1 MKFWPRRPDAVDA
14 EIRGHIEMAVRDRM
28 ERGESRAQAEAAV
41 RREFGDVVVVKE
53 VTRDMDGRVWL
64 TRLGQD
70 LRYAARLLRR
80 SPGFTV
86 VAVLSLALGIGAATA
101 IFQIVDAVRLR
112 TLPVARP
119 WELARVR
126 IVNMDGARGNR
137 SSPYDPLNY
146 PVFEQIRRQQQ
157 GFTDVAA
164 WSSTSFNLADGGEMR
179 PARGLFVSGTFFDVL
194 GIAPAAGRLIADA
207 DDKPGCA
214 PRVVLSHAFWTR
226 EMGGDPRAI
235 GRTLT
240 LDSRQAEVIGVTPAG
255 FSGLEVGRGFDVAVP
270 LCVESA
276 INGGNRLMSAT
287 DWWLVAIGRLKPG
300 WTLERATAQLQ
311 AISAGIFETTITPT
325 YPAASA
331 PRYKAFTLEAAP
343 GDAGVSMLREA
354 YEHPLWMLLAAA
366 GIVLLIACANL
377 ANLLLARA
385 SARHREI
392 AVRLGLGASRA
403 RIVRQLLTESALVA
417 AIGAAGGVL
426 LAAIMGKGLV
436 SFLSTEGNAVV
447 LQMGTDWRV
456 LAFASSLGLLTC
468 LLFGLTPALRAT
480 GRGTMLSLRTA
491 GRGVIGVER
500 NGLRRTLVAAQ
511 VALSLV
517 LIAAGI
523 LFARSLWN
531 LRHIDTGFRREG
543 VLVAGL
549 DFRRLDVPMER
560 RYDMQRDLL
569 ARIRAVPGVRGAAGA
584 SVIPVSGSSSGN
596 RIWLEGAT
604 TDVGSNIN
612 RVSPGYFD
620 TMDIPILSGRDFNDR
635 DTMSSPMVAIV
646 NQTFAQQV
654 TGGADPVGRRF
665 RIEATPMTP
674 EITYEIVGLAR
685 NAIYQFLREQP
696 RPLVF
701 LAAAQT
707 ARPGTGVQLVIHSE
721 MPLATVAAGITSAL
735 READPRIAVA
745 FRVFDRQID
754 GTIVRERLLAM
765 LSIFF
770 AAVAALLALL
780 GLYGVIAYG
789 VTRRTNEIGVRMA
802 LGAGRGAVLTMI
814 LREAAVLIT
823 AGIAAGLVI
832 ALAAGKLAA
841 TLLYGIT
848 PHEPVTLA
856 TATAVLVAAGLLA
869 SYWPA
874 RAATRIEPTVALRA
888 E

>member
-1 MKFWPRRPDAVDA
+1 MKFWSHPPDPVDT
-14 EIRGHIEMAVRDRM
+14 EIGGHIEMAIRDRM

-70 LRYAARLLRR
+70 LHYAARLLRR

-112 TLPVARP
+112 TLPVPRP
-119 WELARVR
+119 WELAWVR

-137 SSPYDPLNY
+137 TSPYDPLNY
-146 PVFEQIRRQQQ
+146 PVFEQVRRQQQ
-157 GFTDVAA
+157 GFIDVAA

-179 PARGLFVSGTFFDVL
+179 PARALFVSGTFFDVL

-207 DDKPGCA
+207 DDTGGCA
-214 PRVVLSHAFWTR
+214 PRVVLSHAFWTS
-226 EMGGDPRAI
+226 EMGADPRAI

-240 LDSRQAEVIGVTPAG
+240 LDARQAEVIGVTPAG

-270 LCVESA
+270 LCVETA
-276 INGGNRLMSAT
+276 INGGNRLVSAT
-287 DWWLVAIGRLKPG
+287 DWWLVAVGRLKPG
-300 WTLERATAQLQ
+300 WTLRRATAQLQ
-311 AISAGIFETTITPT
+311 AISPGIFETTITPT

-331 PRYKAFTLEAAP
+331 ARYKAFTLEAAP
-343 GDAGVSMLREA
+343 GDAGVSMLRDA
-354 YEHPLWMLLAAA
+354 YERPLWMLLAAA
-366 GIVLLIACANL
+366 GIVLLTACANL

-385 SARHREI
+385 SARQREI

-403 RIVRQLLTESALVA
+403 RIIRQLLTESALVA
-417 AIGAAGGVL
+417 AIGAAAGVL
-426 LAAIMGKGLV
+426 LATVMGKGLV

-447 LQMGTDWRV
+447 LRIGTDWRV
-456 LAFASSLGLLTC
+456 LSFASSLGLLTC
-468 LLFGLTPALRAT
+468 VLFGLTPALRAT
-480 GRGTMLSLRTA
+480 GRGTMISLRTA
-491 GRGVIGVER
+491 GRGVIGGER

-531 LRHIDTGFRREG
+531 LRHIDTGFRRDG

-560 RYDMQRDLL
+560 RHDMQRDLL
-569 ARIRAVPGVRGAAGA
+569 ARIRAVHGVRAAAAA

-596 RIWLEGAT
+596 RIWLEGTT
-604 TDVGSNIN
+604 TDVGTNIN
-612 RVSPGYFD
+612 RVSPGYFA
-620 TMDIPILSGRDFNDR
+620 TMDIPILSGRDFGDR
-635 DTMSSPMVAIV
+635 DTMSSPLVAIV
-646 NQTFAQQV
+646 NETFAQSL

-665 RIEATPMTP
+665 RIEATPVTP
-674 EITYEIVGLAR
+674 ELTYEIVGLVR

-707 ARPGTGVQLVIHSE
+707 ARPASREQLVIHSE
-721 MPLATVAAGITSAL
+721 ASLATVAAGVTSAL
-735 READPRIAVA
+735 RQADPRIAVS
-745 FRVFDRQID
+745 FRVLDRQID
-754 GTIVRERLLAM
+754 GTIVREQLLAM

-770 AAVAALLALL
+770 AVVAALLALL

-789 VTRRTNEIGVRMA
+789 VTRRTNEIGVRIA
-802 LGAGRGAVLTMI
+802 LGAGRGAILTLI
-814 LREAAVLIT
+814 LREAVVLIA

-832 ALAAGKLAA
+832 ALPAGKLAA
-841 TLLYGIT
+841 ALLYGVA
-848 PHEPVTLA
+848 PHEPVILA
-856 TATAVLVAAGLLA
+856 IATAVLVASGLLA

-874 RAATRIEPTVALRA
+874 RAATRIEPTVALRG

>member
-1 MKFWPRRPDAVDA
+1 VRSRAGESLRLQNCGLREARPD
-14 EIRGHIEMAVRDRM
+14 
-28 ERGESRAQAEAAV
+28 
-41 RREFGDVVVVKE
+41 
-53 VTRDMDGRVWL
+53 
-64 TRLGQD
+64 
-70 LRYAARLLRR
+70 
-80 SPGFTV
+80 
-86 VAVLSLALGIGAATA
+86 
-101 IFQIVDAVRLR
+101 
-112 TLPVARP
+112 
-119 WELARVR
+119 
-126 IVNMDGARGNR
+126 R
-137 SSPYDPLNY
+137 SSPYDPLNN
-146 PVFEQIRRQQQ
+146 PVFEQIRRQQE

-179 PARGLFVSGTFFDVL
+179 LARGLFVSGTFFDVL
-194 GIAPAAGRLIADA
+194 GLAPAAGRLITDA
-207 DDKPGCA
+207 DDKRGCP
-214 PRVVLSHAFWTR
+214 PRAVLSHAFWTSQ
-226 EMGGDPRAI
+226 MGGDPRAI

-270 LCVESA
+270 LCAESV
-276 INGGNRLMSAT
+276 INSGNRLTSVT

-300 WTLERATAQLQ
+300 WTLERATAQLH
-311 AISAGIFETTITPT
+311 AISPGIFETTITPT
-325 YPAASA
+325 YPVASA
-331 PRYKAFTLEAAP
+331 ALYKAFTLEAAP

-392 AVRLGLGASRA
+392 AVRLGLGASRG
-403 RIVRQLLTESALVA
+403 RIVRQLLTESALIA
-417 AIGAAGGVL
+417 AIGTAGGVL
-426 LAAIMGKGLV
+426 VAEIMGKGLV

-447 LQMGTDWRV
+447 LQMRADWRV

-468 LLFGLTPALRAT
+468 LLFGLAPALRAT

-517 LIAAGI
+517 LITAGI

-569 ARIRAVPGVRGAAGA
+569 ARIRAVPGVHAAAGA

-596 RIWLEGAT
+596 RIWIEGT
-604 TDVGSNIN
+604 TTEV
-612 RVSPGYFD
+612 
-620 TMDIPILSGRDFNDR
+620 
-635 DTMSSPMVAIV
+635 
-646 NQTFAQQV
+646 
-654 TGGADPVGRRF
+654 
-665 RIEATPMTP
+665 
-674 EITYEIVGLAR
+674 VGLVR

-707 ARPGTGVQLVIHSE
+707 PRPGMGAQLVIHSE
-721 MPLATVAAGITSAL
+721 IPLATAAAGITSAL
-735 READPRIAVA
+735 RDADPRIAVS

-754 GTIVRERLLAM
+754 ATIVRERLLAT

-780 GLYGVIAYG
+780 GLYGVIAYS

-802 LGAGRGAVLTMI
+802 LGGGRGAVLTMI
-814 LREAAVLIT
+814 LREAAVLIA

-841 TLLYGIT
+841 ALLYGIT
-848 PHEPVTLA
+848 PHEPLTLA
-856 TATAVLVAAGLLA
+856 TATAVLLAAGLLA

-874 RAATRIEPTVALRA
+874 RAATTIEPTVALRA

>member
-1 MKFWPRRPDAVDA
+1 VRSRAGESLRLQNCGLREARPD
-14 EIRGHIEMAVRDRM
+14 
-28 ERGESRAQAEAAV
+28 
-41 RREFGDVVVVKE
+41 
-53 VTRDMDGRVWL
+53 
-64 TRLGQD
+64 
-70 LRYAARLLRR
+70 
-80 SPGFTV
+80 
-86 VAVLSLALGIGAATA
+86 
-101 IFQIVDAVRLR
+101 
-112 TLPVARP
+112 
-119 WELARVR
+119 
-126 IVNMDGARGNR
+126 R
-137 SSPYDPLNY
+137 SSPYDPLNN
-146 PVFEQIRRQQQ
+146 PVFEQIRRQQE

-179 PARGLFVSGTFFDVL
+179 LARGLFVSGTFFDVL
-194 GIAPAAGRLIADA
+194 GLAPAAGRLITDA
-207 DDKPGCA
+207 DDKRGCP
-214 PRVVLSHAFWTR
+214 PRAVLSHAFWTSQ
-226 EMGGDPRAI
+226 MGGDPRAI

-270 LCVESA
+270 LCAESV
-276 INGGNRLMSAT
+276 INSGNRLTSVT

-300 WTLERATAQLQ
+300 WTLERATAQLH
-311 AISAGIFETTITPT
+311 AISPGIFETTITPT
-325 YPAASA
+325 YPVASA
-331 PRYKAFTLEAAP
+331 ALYKAFTLEAAP

-392 AVRLGLGASRA
+392 AVRLGLGASRG
-403 RIVRQLLTESALVA
+403 RIVRQLLTESALIA
-417 AIGAAGGVL
+417 AIGTAGGVL
-426 LAAIMGKGLV
+426 VAEIMGKGLV

-447 LQMGTDWRV
+447 LQMRADWRV
-456 LAFASSLGLLTC
+456 LTFASSLGLLTC
-468 LLFGLTPALRAT
+468 LLFGLAPALRAT

-517 LIAAGI
+517 LITAGI

-569 ARIRAVPGVRGAAGA
+569 ARIRAVPGVHAAAGA
-584 SVIPVSGSSSGN
+584 SVIPVSASSSGN
-596 RIWLEGAT
+596 RIWIEGT
-604 TDVGSNIN
+604 TTEV
-612 RVSPGYFD
+612 
-620 TMDIPILSGRDFNDR
+620 
-635 DTMSSPMVAIV
+635 
-646 NQTFAQQV
+646 
-654 TGGADPVGRRF
+654 
-665 RIEATPMTP
+665 
-674 EITYEIVGLAR
+674 VGLVR

-707 ARPGTGVQLVIHSE
+707 PRPGMGAQLVIHSE
-721 MPLATVAAGITSAL
+721 IPLATAAAGITSAL
-735 READPRIAVA
+735 RDADPRIAVS

-754 GTIVRERLLAM
+754 ATIVRERLLAT

-770 AAVAALLALL
+770 VAVAALLALL
-780 GLYGVIAYG
+780 GLYGVIAYS

-802 LGAGRGAVLTMI
+802 LGAARGAVLTMI
-814 LREAAVLIT
+814 LREAAVLIA

-841 TLLYGIT
+841 ALLYGIT
-848 PHEPVTLA
+848 PHEPLTLA
-856 TATAVLVAAGLLA
+856 TATAVLLAAGLLA

-874 RAATRIEPTVALRA
+874 RAATTVEPTVALRA

>member
-1 MKFWPRRPDAVDA
+1 VKFWPRRPDAVDE

-28 ERGESRAQAEAAV
+28 ERGESRARAETAV

-64 TRLGQD
+64 TCLGQD

-86 VAVLSLALGIGAATA
+86 VAVLSLALGIGATTA

-112 TLPVARP
+112 SLPVARS

-137 SSPYDPLNY
+137 SSPYDPLNN

-179 PARGLFVSGTFFDVL
+179 PARGLFVSGTFFDVI

-214 PRVVLSHAFWTR
+214 PRVVLSHAFWTI

-276 INGGNRLMSAT
+276 INGGNRLRSAT

-311 AISAGIFETTITPT
+311 AISPGIFETTITPT

-331 PRYKAFTLEAAP
+331 PRYKAFKLEAAP
-343 GDAGVSMLREA
+343 GDAGVSMLRDA

-385 SARHREI
+385 SARHREM

-417 AIGAAGGVL
+417 AIGAAGGVA

-468 LLFGLTPALRAT
+468 LLFGLRAT

-531 LRHIDTGFRREG
+531 LRHIETGFRREG

-560 RYDMQRDLL
+560 RYDMQRELL
-569 ARIRAVPGVRGAAGA
+569 GRIRAVPGVRDAAGA

-596 RIWLEGAT
+596 RIWLEGTT
-604 TDVGSNIN
+604 TDVGTNIN

-635 DTMSSPMVAIV
+635 DTMSSPLVAIV
-646 NQTFAQQV
+646 NQTFAQQL

-665 RIEATPMTP
+665 RIEATPTTP
-674 EITYEIVGLAR
+674 ELTYEIVGLAR

-707 ARPGTGVQLVIHSE
+707 ARPGMGLQLVIHSE
-721 MPLATVAAGITSAL
+721 TSLATVAAGVTRAL
-735 READPRIAVA
+735 READPRIAVS
-745 FRVFDRQID
+745 FRVLDRQIED
-754 GTIVRERLLAM
+754 TVVRERLLAM

-789 VTRRTNEIGVRMA
+789 VTKRTNEIGVRMA

-848 PHEPVTLA
+848 PHEPATLA
-856 TATAVLVAAGLLA
+856 TATAVLVAAGLFA

>member
-1 MKFWPRRPDAVDA
+1 MKFWRRSDGVDA

-28 ERGESRAQAEAAV
+28 ERGESRGQAEAAV

-80 SPGFTV
+80 SPGFAV

-137 SSPYDPLNY
+137 FSAYDPLNY

-164 WSSTSFNLADGGEMR
+164 WSGTSFNLADGGEMR

-214 PRVVLSHAFWTR
+214 AQIVLSHAFWMS

-240 LDSRQAEVIGVTPAG
+240 LDARPAEVIGVTPAG

-270 LCVESA
+270 LCLEAA
-276 INGGNRLMSAT
+276 INRGNRLVSAS

-311 AISAGIFETTITPT
+311 AISPGIFETTITPT

-331 PRYKAFTLEAAP
+331 ARYKAFTLEAAP
-343 GDAGVSMLREA
+343 GDAGVSMLRDA

-417 AIGAAGGVL
+417 AIGVAGGVL
-426 LAAIMGKGLV
+426 LAVVMGRGLV

-468 LLFGLTPALRAT
+468 LLFGLMPALRAT

-491 GRGVIGVER
+491 GRGVMGAER
-500 NGLRRTLVAAQ
+500 NGLRRALVAAQ

-531 LRHIDTGFRREG
+531 LRHIETGFRREG

-549 DFRRLDVPMER
+549 DFRRLEVPMER
-560 RYDMQRDLL
+560 RHAMQRDLL
-569 ARIRAVPGVRGAAGA
+569 ARIRAVPGVRAAAAA

-596 RIWLEGAT
+596 RIWFEGAT

-612 RVSPGYFD
+612 RISPGYFA
-620 TMDIPILSGRDFNDR
+620 TLDIPILSGRDFDDR

-646 NQTFAQQV
+646 NQTFAERL

-665 RIEATPMTP
+665 RIEATPITP

-685 NAIYQFLREQP
+685 NSIYQFLREQP

-707 ARPGTGVQLVIHSE
+707 ARPATSGQLVIYSE
-721 MPLATVAAGITSAL
+721 TSLATVTASITRAL
-735 READPRIAVA
+735 READPRIAVS

-754 GTIVRERLLAM
+754 NTIVRERLLAM

-814 LREAAVLIT
+814 LREAAVLIA
-823 AGIAAGLVI
+823 AGIAVGLVI
-832 ALAAGKLAA
+832 ALAAGKLTAA
-841 TLLYGIT
+841 LLYGIA
-848 PHEPVTLA
+848 PHDPLILV
-856 TATAVLVAAGLLA
+856 TATAVLAATGLLA

>member
-1 MKFWPRRPDAVDA
+1 
-14 EIRGHIEMAVRDRM
+14 
-28 ERGESRAQAEAAV
+28 
-41 RREFGDVVVVKE
+41 
-53 VTRDMDGRVWL
+53 
-64 TRLGQD
+64 
-70 LRYAARLLRR
+70 
-80 SPGFTV
+80 
-86 VAVLSLALGIGAATA
+86 
-101 IFQIVDAVRLR
+101 
-112 TLPVARP
+112 
-119 WELARVR
+119 
-126 IVNMDGARGNR
+126 
-137 SSPYDPLNY
+137 
-146 PVFEQIRRQQQ
+146 
-157 GFTDVAA
+157 
-164 WSSTSFNLADGGEMR
+164 
-179 PARGLFVSGTFFDVL
+179 
-194 GIAPAAGRLIADA
+194 
-207 DDKPGCA
+207 
-214 PRVVLSHAFWTR
+214 VLSHAFWTR

-240 LDSRQAEVIGVTPAG
+240 LDSLQAEVIGVTPAG
-255 FSGLEVGRGFDVAVP
+255 FSGLEVGRGFDIAVP
-270 LCVESA
+270 LCVEPA
-276 INGGNRLMSAT
+276 INGGNRLMSVT

-300 WTLERATAQLQ
+300 WTLGRATAQLQ
-311 AISAGIFETTITPT
+311 AISSGIFETTITPT

-343 GDAGVSMLREA
+343 GEAGVSMLRQA
-354 YEHPLWMLLAAA
+354 YEDPLWMLLAAA
-366 GIVLLIACANL
+366 GMLLIACANL

-447 LQMGTDWRV
+447 LQMRTDWRV

-468 LLFGLTPALRAT
+468 LLFGVTPALRAT
-480 GRGTMLSLRTA
+480 GRGSMLSLRTA

-500 NGLRRTLVAAQ
+500 HGLRRTLVAAQ

-531 LRHIDTGFRREG
+531 LRHVDTGFRREG
-543 VLVAGL
+543 VLVASL
-549 DFRRLDVPMER
+549 DLRRLDVPIER
-560 RYDMQRDLL
+560 RHDRQRDLL
-569 ARIRAVPGVRGAAGA
+569 ARIRAVPGVRGAAFA

-596 RIWLEGAT
+596 RIWLEGT
-604 TDVGSNIN
+604 TMDVGTNIN
-612 RVSPGYFD
+612 RISPGYFD
-620 TMDIPILSGRDFNDR
+620 TMDIPILSGRDFDDR
-635 DTMSSPMVAIV
+635 DTMSAPMVAIV
-646 NQTFAQQV
+646 NQTFAQRL

-665 RIEATPMTP
+665 RVEATPTTP
-674 EITYEIVGLAR
+674 EVTYEIVGLAR

-707 ARPGTGVQLVIHSE
+707 VRPGTVVQLVIHSE

-735 READPRIAVA
+735 REANPRIAVA
-745 FRVFDRQID
+745 FRVFDRQIED
-754 GTIVRERLLAM
+754 TVVRERLLAM

-789 VTRRTNEIGVRMA
+789 VTKRTNEIGVRIA
-802 LGAGRGAVLTMI
+802 LGAGQGAVLAMI
-814 LREAAVLIT
+814 LQEGAVLIT

-841 TLLYGIT
+841 SLLYGIT
-848 PHEPVTLA
+848 PHEPATLA
-856 TATAVLVAAGLLA
+856 TAAAVLAAAGLFA

>member
-1 MKFWPRRPDAVDA
+1 VRSRAGESLRLQNCGLREARPD
-14 EIRGHIEMAVRDRM
+14 
-28 ERGESRAQAEAAV
+28 
-41 RREFGDVVVVKE
+41 
-53 VTRDMDGRVWL
+53 
-64 TRLGQD
+64 
-70 LRYAARLLRR
+70 
-80 SPGFTV
+80 
-86 VAVLSLALGIGAATA
+86 
-101 IFQIVDAVRLR
+101 
-112 TLPVARP
+112 
-119 WELARVR
+119 
-126 IVNMDGARGNR
+126 R
-137 SSPYDPLNY
+137 SSPYDPLNN
-146 PVFEQIRRQQQ
+146 PVFEQIRRQQE

-179 PARGLFVSGTFFDVL
+179 LARGLFVSGTFFDVL
-194 GIAPAAGRLIADA
+194 GLAPAAGRLITDA
-207 DDKPGCA
+207 DDKRGCP
-214 PRVVLSHAFWTR
+214 PRAVLSHAFWTSQ
-226 EMGGDPRAI
+226 MGGDPRAI

-270 LCVESA
+270 LCAESV
-276 INGGNRLMSAT
+276 INSGNRLTSVT

-300 WTLERATAQLQ
+300 WTLERATAQLH

-325 YPAASA
+325 YPVASA
-331 PRYKAFTLEAAP
+331 ALYKAFTLEAAP

-392 AVRLGLGASRA
+392 AVRLGLGASRG
-403 RIVRQLLTESALVA
+403 RIVRQLLTESALIA
-417 AIGAAGGVL
+417 AIGTAGGVL
-426 LAAIMGKGLV
+426 VAEIMGKGLV

-447 LQMGTDWRV
+447 LQMRADWRV

-468 LLFGLTPALRAT
+468 LLFGLAPALRAT

-517 LIAAGI
+517 LITAGI

-569 ARIRAVPGVRGAAGA
+569 ARIRAVPGVHAAAGA

-596 RIWLEGAT
+596 RIWIEGT
-604 TDVGSNIN
+604 TTEV
-612 RVSPGYFD
+612 
-620 TMDIPILSGRDFNDR
+620 
-635 DTMSSPMVAIV
+635 
-646 NQTFAQQV
+646 
-654 TGGADPVGRRF
+654 
-665 RIEATPMTP
+665 
-674 EITYEIVGLAR
+674 VGLVR

-707 ARPGTGVQLVIHSE
+707 PRPGMRAQLVIHSE
-721 MPLATVAAGITSAL
+721 IPLATAAAGITSAL
-735 READPRIAVA
+735 RDADPRIAVS

-754 GTIVRERLLAM
+754 ATIVRERLLAT

-770 AAVAALLALL
+770 AADAALLALL
-780 GLYGVIAYG
+780 GLYGVIAYS

-802 LGAGRGAVLTMI
+802 LGAARGAVLTMI
-814 LREAAVLIT
+814 LREAAVLIA

-841 TLLYGIT
+841 ALLYGIT
-848 PHEPVTLA
+848 PHEPLTLA
-856 TATAVLVAAGLLA
+856 TATAVLLAAGLLA

-874 RAATRIEPTVALRA
+874 RAATTIEPTVALRA

>member
-1 MKFWPRRPDAVDA
+1 
-14 EIRGHIEMAVRDRM
+14 
-28 ERGESRAQAEAAV
+28 
-41 RREFGDVVVVKE
+41 
-53 VTRDMDGRVWL
+53 
-64 TRLGQD
+64 
-70 LRYAARLLRR
+70 
-80 SPGFTV
+80 
-86 VAVLSLALGIGAATA
+86 
-101 IFQIVDAVRLR
+101 
-112 TLPVARP
+112 
-119 WELARVR
+119 
-126 IVNMDGARGNR
+126 
-137 SSPYDPLNY
+137 
-146 PVFEQIRRQQQ
+146 
-157 GFTDVAA
+157 
-164 WSSTSFNLADGGEMR
+164 
-179 PARGLFVSGTFFDVL
+179 
-194 GIAPAAGRLIADA
+194 
-207 DDKPGCA
+207 
-214 PRVVLSHAFWTR
+214 
-226 EMGGDPRAI
+226 MGGDPLAV

-240 LDSRQAEVIGVTPAG
+240 LDSRQAEVIGVTPPG

-270 LCVESA
+270 LCAESA
-276 INGGNRLMSAT
+276 INGGNRLVSAT

-311 AISAGIFETTITPT
+311 AISPGIFETTITPT
-325 YPAASA
+325 YPAVSA
-331 PRYKAFTLEAAP
+331 PLYKAFKLEAAP
-343 GDAGVSMLREA
+343 GDAGVSTLREA

-417 AIGAAGGVL
+417 ALGAAGGLL
-426 LAAIMGKGLV
+426 LAAIMSKGLV

-456 LAFASSLGLLTC
+456 LAFASLLGLLTC
-468 LLFGLTPALRAT
+468 VLFGLTPALRAT
-480 GRGTMLSLRTA
+480 GRGSMLSLRTA
-491 GRGVIGVER
+491 GRGVVGVER

-543 VLVAGL
+543 VLVAGI

-560 RYDMQRDLL
+560 RYDKQRELL
-569 ARIRAVPGVRGAAGA
+569 ARIRAVPGVRGAAAA

-596 RIWLEGAT
+596 RIWLEGTT
-604 TDVGSNIN
+604 TDVGTNIN
-612 RVSPGYFD
+612 RVSPGYFR
-620 TMDIPILSGRDFNDR
+620 TMDIPILSGRDFDDR
-635 DTMSSPMVAIV
+635 DTMSAPMVAIV
-646 NQTFAQQV
+646 NQTFADRL

-665 RIEATPMTP
+665 RIEATPVTP
-674 EITYEIVGLAR
+674 ELTYEIVGLAR

-707 ARPGTGVQLVIHSE
+707 ARPWTGGQLVVHSE
-721 MPLATVAAGITSAL
+721 MPLATVAAGITGAL

-789 VTRRTNEIGVRMA
+789 VTKRTNEIGVRMA

-823 AGIAAGLVI
+823 AGVAAGLVI

-841 TLLYGIT
+841 SLLYGIT

-856 TATAVLVAAGLLA
+856 TAAAVLVAAGLLA

>member
-1 MKFWPRRPDAVDA
+1 
-14 EIRGHIEMAVRDRM
+14 
-28 ERGESRAQAEAAV
+28 
-41 RREFGDVVVVKE
+41 
-53 VTRDMDGRVWL
+53 MDGRVWL

-101 IFQIVDAVRLR
+101 TFQIVDAVRLR
-112 TLPVARP
+112 SLPVARP

-137 SSPYDPLNY
+137 SSPYNPLNN

-164 WSSTSFNLADGGEMR
+164 WSRTSFNLADGGEMR

-207 DDKPGCA
+207 DDTPGCA

-255 FSGLEVGRGFDVAVP
+255 FSGLEVGRGFDLAVP

-276 INGGNRLMSAT
+276 INGGNRLTSAT

-311 AISAGIFETTITPT
+311 AISPGIFEATITPT

-331 PRYKAFTLEAAP
+331 PRYKAFKLEAAAGGA
-343 GDAGVSMLREA
+343 GDSMLREA

-417 AIGAAGGVL
+417 AIGAAGSVL
-426 LAAIMGKGLV
+426 LAAIMGEGLV
-436 SFLSTEGNAVV
+436 SFLSTEGAPVV
-447 LQMGTDWRV
+447 LQMRTDWRV

-468 LLFGLTPALRAT
+468 ILFGLTPALRAT

-500 NGLRRTLVAAQ
+500 NGLRRTLVVAQ

-543 VLVAGL
+543 VLVAGI
-549 DFRRLDVPMER
+549 DFRRLDAPMER
-560 RYDMQRDLL
+560 RHDMQRDLL
-569 ARIRAVPGVRGAAGA
+569 ARIRAVPGVRGAAAA

-596 RIWLEGAT
+596 QVWLEGT
-604 TDVGSNIN
+604 TTAVGSSIN

-620 TMDIPILSGRDFNDR
+620 TMDIPILSGRDFEDR
-635 DTMSSPMVAIV
+635 DTMSSRMVAIV
-646 NQTFAQQV
+646 NQTFAQRL

-665 RIEATPMTP
+665 RIEATATTP
-674 EITYEIVGLAR
+674 ELTYEIVGLAR
-685 NAIYQFLREQP
+685 NAIYQ
-696 RPLVF
+696 
-701 LAAAQT
+701 
-707 ARPGTGVQLVIHSE
+707 H
-721 MPLATVAAGITSAL
+721 L
-735 READPRIAVA
+735 REAAAPARVPRRRANGAAGDVDTAGDPLRDAA
-745 FRVFDRQID
+745 RHCGGRRHERAEGGRPADRGPFRVFDRQIED
-754 GTIVRERLLAM
+754 TVVRERLLAM

-789 VTRRTNEIGVRMA
+789 VTKRTNEIGVRMA

-823 AGIAAGLVI
+823 AGIAAGLAI

-841 TLLYGIT
+841 TLFYGIT
-848 PHEPVTLA
+848 PHEPATLA

>member
-1 MKFWPRRPDAVDA
+1 M
-14 EIRGHIEMAVRDRM
+14 
-28 ERGESRAQAEAAV
+28 
-41 RREFGDVVVVKE
+41 
-53 VTRDMDGRVWL
+53 
-64 TRLGQD
+64 RL
-70 LRYAARLLRR
+70 
-80 SPGFTV
+80 
-86 VAVLSLALGIGAATA
+86 
-101 IFQIVDAVRLR
+101 
-112 TLPVARP
+112 
-119 WELARVR
+119 
-126 IVNMDGARGNR
+126 
-137 SSPYDPLNY
+137 
-146 PVFEQIRRQQQ
+146 
-157 GFTDVAA
+157 
-164 WSSTSFNLADGGEMR
+164 
-179 PARGLFVSGTFFDVL
+179 ARGLFVSGTFFDVL
-194 GIAPAAGRLIADA
+194 GLAPAAGRLITDA
-207 DDKPGCA
+207 DDKRGCP
-214 PRVVLSHAFWTR
+214 PRAVLSHAFWTSQ
-226 EMGGDPRAI
+226 MGGDPRAI

-270 LCVESA
+270 LCAESV
-276 INGGNRLMSAT
+276 INSGNRLTSVT

-300 WTLERATAQLQ
+300 WTLERATAQLH
-311 AISAGIFETTITPT
+311 AISPGIFETTITPT
-325 YPAASA
+325 YPVASA
-331 PRYKAFTLEAAP
+331 ALYKAFTLEAAP

-392 AVRLGLGASRA
+392 AVRLGLGASRG
-403 RIVRQLLTESALVA
+403 RIVRQLLTESALIA
-417 AIGAAGGVL
+417 AIGTAGGVL
-426 LAAIMGKGLV
+426 VAEIMGKGLV

-447 LQMGTDWRV
+447 LQMRADWRV
-456 LAFASSLGLLTC
+456 LTFASSLGLLTC
-468 LLFGLTPALRAT
+468 LLFGLAPALRAT

-517 LIAAGI
+517 LITAGI

-569 ARIRAVPGVRGAAGA
+569 ARIRAVPGVHAAAGA

-596 RIWLEGAT
+596 RIWIEGT
-604 TDVGSNIN
+604 TTEVGTNIN
-612 RVSPGYFD
+612 RVSPGYFE
-620 TMDIPILSGRDFNDR
+620 TMDISILSGRDFGDR
-635 DTMSSPMVAIV
+635 DTMSSPLVAIV
-646 NQTFAQQV
+646 NETFAQRL

-665 RIEATPMTP
+665 RIEATPVSP
-674 EITYEIVGLAR
+674 ELTYEIVGLVR

-701 LAAAQT
+701 LAVAQT
-707 ARPGTGVQLVIHSE
+707 PRPGMRAQLVIHSE
-721 MPLATVAAGITSAL
+721 IPLATAAAGITSAL
-735 READPRIAVA
+735 RDADPRIAVS

-754 GTIVRERLLAM
+754 ATIVRERLLAT

-770 AAVAALLALL
+770 VAVAALLALL
-780 GLYGVIAYG
+780 GLYGVIAYS

-802 LGAGRGAVLTMI
+802 LGAARGAVLTMI
-814 LREAAVLIT
+814 LREAAVLIA

-841 TLLYGIT
+841 ALLYGIT
-848 PHEPVTLA
+848 PHEPLTLA
-856 TATAVLVAAGLLA
+856 TATAVLLAAGLLA

-874 RAATRIEPTVALRA
+874 RAATTIEPTVALRA